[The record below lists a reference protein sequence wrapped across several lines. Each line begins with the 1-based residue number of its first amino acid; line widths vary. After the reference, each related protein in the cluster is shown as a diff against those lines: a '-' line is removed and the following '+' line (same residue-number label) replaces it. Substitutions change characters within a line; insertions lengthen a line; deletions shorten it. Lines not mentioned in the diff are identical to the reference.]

1 MRSKLPDGIMAGRAT
16 RARCAP
22 RPAGT
27 RSGDARDAAQL
38 AAEPSGGRD
47 RAQRVTRSRAPN
59 RRCLPGWRCSSSG
72 WTARRSTRPS
82 TRRAGSCRRRCPPG
96 RLRLRRYQRR
106 QGSPSADVVE
116 QGDGLAEVLG
126 RAGVVLVIPFRSSRS
141 PTSCSASSAS
151 TPSSSADSATST
163 GLSACLRSQLRRLRH
178 AVQRVLSGRGHAK
191 RGHDGL
197 VPDTSAADWRALRV
211 VASGHAWRQSVV
223 ERVGRRVDAHVR
235 S

>member
-1 MRSKLPDGIMAGRAT
+1 MALFGFGVDRTTLYETFDSK
-16 RARCAP
+16 
-22 RPAGT
+22 
-27 RSGDARDAAQL
+27 S
-38 AAEPSGGRD
+38 
-47 RAQRVTRSRAPN
+47 RVM
-59 RRCLPGWRCSSSG
+59 
-72 WTARRSTRPS
+72 
-82 TRRAGSCRRRCPPG
+82 
-96 RLRLRRYQRR
+96 
-106 QGSPSADVVE
+106 PSALSARAVASSALPAQAGIAECGQVVE

-163 GLSACLRSQLRRLRH
+163 GLSACLRTQLRRLRY

-191 RGHDGL
+191 RGHDGW

-223 ERVGRRVDAHVR
+223 ERVGRRVDAHIR